1 MRWAL
6 TILVLCL
13 SLIHTAAAMGS
24 NVSDPYDII
33 SNAVAA
39 GFNKIL
45 ENQADN
51 LYSSVGTNKTNA
63 STLLPSMMYQKNDFL
78 ANPGVQKMK
87 DFTAFW
93 FFAFYII
100 FLLVGGIGVM
110 REAADNG
117 SFGNDNGSWRNQYIE
132 IAIFAPLVWAFYL
145 YGLQWLFS
153 LEWVLTKSAYFE
165 TMDLI
170 AYVPTDAL
178 DYFMFSIIN
187 VALIVALYIRYL
199 VVGLVSAFFL
209 LIIAA
214 ALFPPTRG
222 FATMLFSYGAVMLF
236 SRFIMCMILVGGT
249 SIMSGFPD
257 PLNTNL
263 AIYLI
268 IVFVAFIFTTACI
281 LYPILSP
288 FVSPLRYLI
297 VSRSLYGQ
305 GRR

>member
-1 MRWAL
+1 MRRDL
-6 TILVLCL
+6 IILLVLCL
-13 SLIHTAAAMGS
+13 VVLNTAIVSAIPNDPVAQIIPDLIAK
-24 NVSDPYDII
+24 
-33 SNAVAA
+33 
-39 GFNKIL
+39 GFDKIL

-51 LYSSVGTNKTNA
+51 LYSSVGTNETNV
-63 STLLPSMMYQKNDFL
+63 STLLTSMVYQKNEFL
-78 ANPGVQKMK
+78 VNPGVQKMK

-110 REAADNG
+110 REAADNS
-117 SFGNDNGSWRNQYIE
+117 SFGNDIGSWKNQYIE

-153 LEWVLTKSAYFE
+153 LEWVLTKSAYLQ

-170 AYVPTDAL
+170 AYTPTNAL
-178 DYFMFSIIN
+178 DYLMFSIIN
-187 VALIVALYIRYL
+187 VALIIALYIRYL

-209 LIIAA
+209 LIAAA

-249 SIMSGFPD
+249 SIMSGLPY
-257 PLNTNL
+257 PLNINL
-263 AIYLI
+263 AIYLV
-268 IVFVAFIFTTACI
+268 IVGVAFIFTTVCI

-297 VSRSLYGQ
+297 VSRSLYG
-305 GRR
+305 RR

>member
-1 MRWAL
+1 MRYFL
-6 TILVLCL
+6 LILVLCL
-13 SLIHTAAAMGS
+13 SLVNVAAATQDPQ
-24 NVSDPYDII
+24 DPYQII
-33 SNAVAA
+33 PNLIAK
-39 GFNKIL
+39 GFDKIL

-51 LYSSVGTNKTNA
+51 LYSSVGTNETNV
-63 STLLPSMMYQKNDFL
+63 STLLTGMVYQKNEFL
-78 ANPGVQKMK
+78 VNPGVQKMK

-110 REAADNG
+110 REAADT
-117 SFGNDNGSWRNQYIE
+117 SSLGNDNGSWRNQYIE

-153 LEWVLTKSAYFE
+153 LEWVLTKSAYLE

-178 DYFMFSIIN
+178 DYLMFSIIN
-187 VALIVALYIRYL
+187 VALILALYIRYL
-199 VVGLVSAFFL
+199 IVGLVSAFFL
-209 LIIAA
+209 LVAAA
-214 ALFPPTRG
+214 ALFPSTRG

-249 SIMSGFPD
+249 SIMSGLPY
-257 PLNTNL
+257 PLNINSG
-263 AIYLI
+263 IYLV
-268 IVFVAFIFTTACI
+268 IVLVAFIFTTVCI
-281 LYPILSP
+281 LYPIISP
-288 FVSPLRYLI
+288 FFSPLRYLI

>member
-1 MRWAL
+1 MS
-6 TILVLCL
+6 VH
-13 SLIHTAAAMGS
+13 LIAK
-24 NVSDPYDII
+24 
-33 SNAVAA
+33 
-39 GFNKIL
+39 GFDKIL

-51 LYSSVGTNKTNA
+51 LYSSVGTNGSNV
-63 STLLPSMMYQKNDFL
+63 STLLTSMVYQKNEFL
-78 ANPGVQKMK
+78 VNPGVQKMK

-110 REAADNG
+110 REAADNS

-153 LEWVLTKSAYFE
+153 LEWVLTKSSYLQA
-165 TMDLI
+165 MDLI
-170 AYVPTDAL
+170 PYIPTNAL
-178 DYFMFSIIN
+178 DYLSFSILN
-187 VALIVALYIRYL
+187 VALIIALYIRYL

-209 LIIAA
+209 LIAAA

-249 SIMSGFPD
+249 SIMSGLPY
-257 PLNTNL
+257 PLNINL
-263 AIYLI
+263 AIYLV
-268 IVFVAFIFTTACI
+268 IVLVAFIFTTACI

-288 FVSPLRYLI
+288 FISPLRYLI

>member
-1 MRWAL
+1 MLNTAMVSVA
-6 TILVLCL
+6 IPSEPL
-13 SLIHTAAAMGS
+13 SQVIPDLIAK
-24 NVSDPYDII
+24 
-33 SNAVAA
+33 
-39 GFNKIL
+39 GFDKIL

-51 LYSSVGTNKTNA
+51 LYSSVGTNGSNV
-63 STLLPSMMYQKNDFL
+63 STLLTSMLYQKNEFL
-78 ANPGVQKMK
+78 VNPGVQKMK

-110 REAADNG
+110 REAADNS
-117 SFGNDNGSWRNQYIE
+117 SFGNDTGSWRNQYME

-153 LEWVLTKSAYFE
+153 LEWVLTNSAYLQ

-170 AYVPTDAL
+170 GYIPTGAA
-178 DYFMFSIIN
+178 DYFMFSLIN

-209 LIIAA
+209 LIAAA

-222 FATMLFSYGAVMLF
+222 FAKMLFSYGAVMLF
-236 SRFIMCMILVGGT
+236 SRFIMSLILVGGT
-249 SIMSGFPD
+249 SIMSGLPY
-257 PLNTNL
+257 PLNFNQ
-263 AIYLI
+263 AIYLV
-268 IVFVAFIFTTACI
+268 IVLVAFIFTTVCI

-288 FVSPLRYLI
+288 FFGPLRYLI
-297 VSRSLYGQ
+297 VSRSLNGQ